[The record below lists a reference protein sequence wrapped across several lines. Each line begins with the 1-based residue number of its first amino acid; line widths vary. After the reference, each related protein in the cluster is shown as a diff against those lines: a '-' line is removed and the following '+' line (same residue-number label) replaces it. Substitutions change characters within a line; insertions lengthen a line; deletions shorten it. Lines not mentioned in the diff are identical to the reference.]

1 MYGTRNLGSGPCY
14 NANMKRSLLALTAV
28 SIAVL
33 AVAQQTQKK
42 EAIFDPKRDA
52 AADLAAAIQ
61 TATKEKK
68 PILVDVG
75 GNWCGWCHKLDK
87 LFKEDKEIAKM
98 LKSYVMLKIN
108 YSPENENKAVL
119 VKFPKITGYPHLFVL
134 DSKGKLVHSQDTG
147 LLETGDHHDPAKVK
161 KFLTKWSGGK

>member
-1 MYGTRNLGSGPCY
+1 M
-14 NANMKRSLLALTAV
+14 LTA

-33 AVAQQTQKK
+33 SIFASAQQAAKK
-42 EAIFDPKRDA
+42 EEIFDPKRDA
-52 AADLAAAIQ
+52 AADLAAAIKK
-61 TATKEKK
+61 ATKEKK

-87 LFKEDKEIAKM
+87 LFKEDKEIGKM

-108 YSPENENKAVL
+108 YSQDNENKAVL
-119 VKFPKITGYPHLFVL
+119 GKFPKISGYPHIFVL
-134 DSKGKLVHSQDTG
+134 DSAGKLVHSQDTG

-161 KFLTKWSGGK
+161 EFLKKWSKPSTSR